1 MIGRNPLPEPV
12 IARIARGAKEGGPSL
27 PYSWNPDYPARIG
40 LLPREGTSA
49 DVRWFDIDPCYVFHT
64 LNAYEEGGDVVVD
77 VVRHDRMFA
86 TDFTGPNEGPAS
98 LTRFTLDLAAGKAR
112 EDRFEQHAQEFPRHD
127 ERRTGRRHRYGYS
140 VGCSP
145 TRSRATPCSSTT
157 SWPAPR

>member
-1 MIGRNPLPEPV
+1 M
-12 IARIARGAKEGGPSL
+12 
-27 PYSWNPDYPARIG
+27 
-40 LLPREGTSA
+40 
-49 DVRWFDIDPCYVFHT
+49 RWFDIDPCYVFHT

-127 ERRTGRRHRYGYS
+127 ERRTGRRHRYGYA
-140 VGCSP
+140 VGFDRRGP
-145 TRSRATPCSSTT
+145 GRHGAQARRRGRHHRDPPARRRQGGQRVLLRAALRDR
-157 SWPAPR
+157 APRTTAC